1 MKRPGDRLRVLA
13 SRVCQPHAME
23 RLIEPVLADLQC
35 EYAAAQTRGQVWR
48 GRWIRL
54 AGYVAFWK
62 VFGMHTAVRTVPAA
76 REWLAAD
83 DRAIGRALGGVTVV
97 ATVVTAVLMLPP
109 LRMLIRTAND
119 ERAYLPV
126 TGREMGW
133 LFLYLIPAAL
143 TIGIALGVPFGIL
156 WGLRGRVLSSS
167 SRRAVAALAIAGAL
181 TGWFAQN
188 TVMPAANQAFRQL
201 IANHFTVANRGILV
215 RGANELSLWE
225 LSARI
230 EAAKRGG
237 RAADAG
243 SLLQSFYMRWVI
255 SVAPLVLGLFA
266 IAVYAADGT
275 GWKSMA
281 IGATATIAYIT
292 FYIAITPSGYWSAA
306 SRVPPFTLAWIPNVG
321 VVLLTIKLF
330 LRSRGPA
337 NHLRPDSALRASSR
351 SRRSATREGGQGY
364 GGRVASAFRWI
375 SSNPAAAS
383 ALRATAR
390 LAEAK

>member
-23 RLIEPVLADLQC
+23 RLIDPVLADLQC
-35 EYAAAQTRGQVWR
+35 EYAAAQTRGQAWR

-54 AGYVAFWK
+54 AGYAAFWR
-62 VFGMHTAVRTVPAA
+62 VFGMHTAMRTVPAT
-76 REWLAAD
+76 REWLVAD
-83 DRAIGRALGGVTVV
+83 DRAIGRSLGGAIVV
-97 ATVVTAVLMLPP
+97 ATVVTALLMLPP

-119 ERAYLPV
+119 GRAHL
-126 TGREMGW
+126 TDGEMGW

-181 TGWFAQN
+181 TGWFTQN

-201 IANHFTVANRGILV
+201 IAHRSTVANRSIRA
-215 RGANELSLWE
+215 RGANELSLSE

-230 EAAKRGG
+230 DAVSRHG
-237 RAADAG
+237 READARPLRG
-243 SLLQSFYMRWVI
+243 SFYLRWVI
-255 SVAPLVLGLFA
+255 SAAPLVLGLFA
-266 IAVYAADGT
+266 IAVYSADGT

-281 IGATATIAYIT
+281 IGATAMIAYIA
-292 FYIAITPSGYWSAA
+292 FYTAISPSYYWSAA
-306 SRVPPFTLAWIPNVG
+306 SRVPPSALAWIPNVG

-364 GGRVASAFRWI
+364 GGR
-375 SSNPAAAS
+375 P
-383 ALRATAR
+383 
-390 LAEAK
+390 

>member
-1 MKRPGDRLRVLA
+1 MKRPGDRLRLLA
-13 SRVCQPHAME
+13 SRVCQLHAME
-23 RLIEPVLADLQC
+23 RLIDPVIADLQC

-62 VFGMHTAVRTVPAA
+62 VFGMHTAARTVPAA
-76 REWLAAD
+76 RNWLAAD

-109 LRMLIRTAND
+109 LRMLIKTARD
-119 ERAYLPV
+119 GRAYLHL
-126 TGREMGW
+126 TGGELVW
-133 LFLYLIPAAL
+133 LLLYSIPQAL
-143 TIGIALGVPFGIL
+143 TIGIVIGVPFGIL
-156 WGLRGRVLSSS
+156 WGLRGRVLSSR
-167 SRRAVAALAIAGAL
+167 SRGVVAALATAGAL
-181 TGWFAQN
+181 TVWFSQN

-201 IANHFTVANRGILV
+201 IANRRGVTNRSILA

-225 LSARI
+225 LSERI

-292 FYIAITPSGYWSAA
+292 FYTAISLSGYWSAA
-306 SRVPPFTLAWIPNVG
+306 SRVPPFALAWIPNVG

-330 LRSRGPA
+330 LRSRCP
-337 NHLRPDSALRASSR
+337 
-351 SRRSATREGGQGY
+351 
-364 GGRVASAFRWI
+364 
-375 SSNPAAAS
+375 
-383 ALRATAR
+383 
-390 LAEAK
+390 AEAGHYRRTSG